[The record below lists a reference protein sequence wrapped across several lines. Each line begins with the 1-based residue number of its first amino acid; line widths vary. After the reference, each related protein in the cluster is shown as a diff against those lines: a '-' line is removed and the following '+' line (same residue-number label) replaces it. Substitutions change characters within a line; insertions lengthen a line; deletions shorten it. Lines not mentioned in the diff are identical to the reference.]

1 MENAATLRVAVFP
14 RAGWMT
20 DTVLVVAGALFVAA
34 AAQFSISIEPLSPV
48 PITGQTFA
56 VLLVG
61 ASYGALLG
69 SASLALYVFMG
80 AAGLPFYADPNKSGW
95 DALSGVTG
103 GYLVGFIVAAAVV
116 GWLAQMHWD
125 RKFSSAVS
133 AMLTGSVIIYAF
145 GIPWLMHKADL
156 NFSTGLKEGLAPF
169 VPGDIVKLYL
179 AGALLPAAW
188 AAVKRFR
195 GRDES

>member
-14 RAGWMT
+14 RAGWLT
-20 DTVLVVAGALFVAA
+20 DAVLVLGGALFVAA
-34 AAQFSISIEPLSPV
+34 AAQFSISIEPFSPV

-69 SASLALYVFMG
+69 SASLALYVLMG
-80 AAGLPFYADPNKSGW
+80 LFLPFYADGDKGW
-95 DALSGVTG
+95 DQLKGVTG
-103 GYLVGFIVAAAVV
+103 GYLVGFVLAAAVV
-116 GWLAQMHWD
+116 GLLAQMKWD

-133 AMLTGSVIIYAF
+133 AMLTGSVIIYVC
-145 GIPWLMHKADL
+145 GIAWLMHEADL
-156 NFSTGLKEGLAPF
+156 NFTTGLKEGLAPF

-179 AGALLPAAW
+179 AGALLPGAW
-188 AAVKRFR
+188 ALVKRFR
-195 GRDES
+195 GRDDAE

>member
-14 RAGWMT
+14 RAGWLT
-20 DTVLVVAGALFVAA
+20 DTVLVLGGALFVAA
-34 AAQFSISIEPLSPV
+34 AAQFTISIEPFSPV

-69 SASLALYVFMG
+69 SASLALYVLMG
-80 AAGLPFYADPNKSGW
+80 LFLPFYADGGKGS
-95 DALSGVTG
+95 DVLKGVTG

-116 GWLAQMHWD
+116 GLLAQMKWD

-133 AMLTGSVIIYAF
+133 AMLTGSVIIYVC
-145 GIPWLMHKADL
+145 GIAWLMHKADL
-156 NFSTGLKEGLAPF
+156 NFTTGLKEGLAPF
-169 VPGDIVKLYL
+169 VPGDIIKLYL
-179 AGALLPAAW
+179 AGALLPGAW
-188 AAVKRFR
+188 ALIRRFR
-195 GRDES
+195 DRDDSE

>member
-14 RAGWMT
+14 RAGWLT
-20 DTVLVVAGALFVAA
+20 DTILVLAGALFVAG
-34 AAQFSISIEPLSPV
+34 AAQISISIEPFSPV

-69 SASLALYVFMG
+69 SATLALYVFMG
-80 AAGLPFYADPNKSGW
+80 LAGLPFYAEHRHGW
-95 DALSGVTG
+95 DVFSGPTG
-103 GYLVGFIVAAAVV
+103 GYLVGFVLAAAVV
-116 GWLAQMHWD
+116 GLLAQLKWD

-133 AMLTGSVIIYAF
+133 AMLTGSVIIYVCGVA
-145 GIPWLMHKADL
+145 WLMHWGHM

-195 GRDES
+195 GER

>member
-14 RAGWMT
+14 RAGWLT
-20 DTVLVVAGALFVAA
+20 DTILVLGGALFVAA

-69 SASLALYVFMG
+69 SASLALYVLMG
-80 AAGLPFYADPNKSGW
+80 LSGLPFYAEHKHGW
-95 DALSGVTG
+95 DVLSGPSG
-103 GYLVGFIVAAAVV
+103 GYLVGFVVAAAVV
-116 GWLAQMHWD
+116 GLLAQLKWD

-133 AMLTGSVIIYAF
+133 AMLTGSVIIYVF
-145 GIPWLMHKADL
+145 GVAWLMHDLDL

-195 GRDES
+195 GREDD